1 MTEKTLDSQTKLE
14 LLKIAAQI
22 TVASV
27 GNATSGIEPNLGDL
41 FEKHYQTVLN
51 LYKKEHDCV
60 ETTHN

>member
-1 MTEKTLDSQTKLE
+1 MTEKTLDAETRIKLLE
-14 LLKIAAQI
+14 IAAQI

-27 GNATSGIEPNLGDL
+27 GGATSGVEPNLGEL